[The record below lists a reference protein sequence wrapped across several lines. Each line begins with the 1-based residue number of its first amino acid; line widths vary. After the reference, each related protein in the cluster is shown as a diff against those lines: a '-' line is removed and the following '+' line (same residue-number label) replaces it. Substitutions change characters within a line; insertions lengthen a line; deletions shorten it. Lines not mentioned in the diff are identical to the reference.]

1 MDRRA
6 IAVAI
11 AVVVVIAL
19 FVYFHGGRPAH
30 SSETIGKNPT
40 STLTIVAD
48 FNITVPDFNY
58 TFSLQEN
65 ASEIFLSA
73 YSNGTMGTIK
83 VFSPQGYQDITV
95 EVGPGNDSSYED
107 AAFSDPPYVN
117 LTAGTWRL
125 VASLSEVKSV
135 HVVIYAAFL

>member
-1 MDRRA
+1 M
-6 IAVAI
+6 AI

-30 SSETIGKNPT
+30 SSETIGKNPPT

-107 AAFSDPPYVN
+107 AAFSDPPPYVN
-117 LTAGTWRL
+117 LTAEHG
-125 VASLSEVKSV
+125 V
-135 HVVIYAAFL
+135 